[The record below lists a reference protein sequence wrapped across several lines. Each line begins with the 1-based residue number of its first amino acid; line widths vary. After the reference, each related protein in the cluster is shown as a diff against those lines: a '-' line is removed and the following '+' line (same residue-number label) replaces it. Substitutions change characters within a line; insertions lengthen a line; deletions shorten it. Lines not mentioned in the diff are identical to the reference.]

1 LFTKDLGRPWP
12 SDLPLCEILN
22 PLLNYFFKHIL
33 LYFFIS
39 IIVIIV
45 FTIYLKFPSY
55 SSGGVGMVRFIAVNS
70 LLTIGVTSLILL
82 IENI

>member
-1 LFTKDLGRPWP
+1 M
-12 SDLPLCEILN
+12 
-22 PLLNYFFKHIL
+22 NYFFKHIL

-45 FTIYLKFPSY
+45 FTIYLKFTSY
-55 SSGGVGMVRFIAVNS
+55 SGGGVGMVPFFIANS

-82 IENI
+82 IVKYLNVRFL